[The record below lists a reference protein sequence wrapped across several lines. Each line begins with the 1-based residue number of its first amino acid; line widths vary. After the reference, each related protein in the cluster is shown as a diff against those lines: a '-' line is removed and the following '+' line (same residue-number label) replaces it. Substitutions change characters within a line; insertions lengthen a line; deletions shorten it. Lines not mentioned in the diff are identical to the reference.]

1 MAQNK
6 RMYYAVY
13 QMCFSPLGVN
23 NFTVAHGLQQVGV
36 TTRFNLEQ
44 VFEIGMIS
52 IYDNIENIPDIE
64 VTAEKKLDGYPLLWH
79 LGTYGAT
86 SATLGGRSNVKTQIS
101 LSYFTD
107 TQDAASG
114 VPLKQVVMSGM
125 FPSAVTITLPTE
137 GQCTES
143 VSFVGNNK
151 IWKSSSFTFNGALT
165 PNDAPLSPSGT
176 MKRQHVLMGS
186 AGCLFPT
193 EIPNISTSGTNE
205 YDTDGTNFKCHIIQ
219 LRASTNLGRTPLYEL
234 GRRGPYHR
242 VTDFPVQVT
251 SDIEIYCQNGDGINA
266 LEDATSNVTNQTIK
280 FKIADGTIVD
290 LGNKN
295 KLSNISETGGNAGA
309 RGGNRT
315 VSFSYVNFNYLT
327 ITSPSDPSML

>member
-13 QMCFSPLGVN
+13 QMGFSQLGVN
-23 NFTVAHGLQQVGV
+23 SFTAAHGLQQVGV

-52 IYDNIENIPDIE
+52 IYDNVENIPDIE
-64 VTAEKKLDGYPLLWH
+64 VTAEKALDGYPLLWH

-86 SATLGGRSNVKTQIS
+86 SATLGGRSNIKTQIS

-114 VPLKQVVMSGM
+114 VPLRQVVMSGM

-137 GQCTES
+137 GFGTES

-151 IWKSSSFTFNGALT
+151 IWKSSSFTFNGAFT
-165 PNDAPLSPSGT
+165 PTDAPLSPSGT
-176 MKRQHVLMGS
+176 MRRQHVIMGS
-186 AGCLFPT
+186 AGCILPT

-205 YDTDGTNFKCHIIQ
+205 LDTDGTNFKAHIIS
-219 LRASTNLGRTPLYEL
+219 LKASTNLGRTPLYEL

-242 VTDFPVQVT
+242 VADFPVQVT
-251 SDIEIYCQNGDGINA
+251 SDIEVSCQQGDNINA
-266 LEDATSNVTNQTIK
+266 IEDATTNVTNQTIK
-280 FKIADGTIVD
+280 FKTADGMIVD
-290 LGNKN
+290 LGTKN

-315 VSFSYVNFNYLT
+315 ISYSYVNFNDMT
-327 ITSPSDPSML
+327 ITHPADPSGL